1 MKPTISLLMGL
12 ALLLPLSVANAEEQ
26 GSVSDK
32 AFWCTAALAHLI
44 KADALPEPEQRAALN
59 DLMRFEA
66 GMQAELEQAGWTQ
79 ERVEQAAGDYMAEVE
94 PQIADYLRWK
104 DPSALRYDLG
114 DCFPNATF

>member
-12 ALLLPLSVANAEEQ
+12 ALLLPLSVANAQEQ

-66 GMQAELEQAGWTQ
+66 GMQAELEQAGWTEDKVRQ
-79 ERVEQAAGDYMAEVE
+79 VALDYMAEVE
-94 PQIADYLRWK
+94 PQITDYLQWK
-104 DPSALRYDLG
+104 DPAALRFGLA
-114 DCFPNATF
+114 DCFPNVTF